1 MKDRAGATRPT
12 VPSDPGNPNDPG
24 NPGDGSPRGA
34 VWPREGTGTVVADY
48 FDGRSARATRVTVAI
63 RGDQLRIAG
72 DGLLRHLPLSDVRW
86 PERQR
91 HGAQVVALAEGG
103 SLHPIDGQS
112 WQALREATGGE
123 SLVVRAQQSWRG
135 VALATATLLAVLVAG
150 WLWGLP
156 LAARTL
162 LAFVPAEADQLI
174 GQQMARSMEQQL
186 FGPSR
191 LPDQE
196 QQAIRDALATA
207 VRAAWPQG
215 GEPAHDL
222 RFVDGRRVG
231 ANALALPGGTV
242 FLTDQLV
249 ALAKKPGT
257 DAADP
262 QAMLVGVL
270 GHELGHVER
279 RHGMRATAQV
289 LLIGM
294 VAAAL
299 LGDLNTLLA
308 GVPVVLVQNGYS
320 RDFEREA
327 DHDSARILL
336 AAGHS
341 PTVMASFFERMRS
354 ERKAAGDDASGL
366 IGIGLASHPPDAER
380 IEFFLNAAR

>member
-1 MKDRAGATRPT
+1 MNDRAGATRPT
-12 VPSDPGNPNDPG
+12 VPGDPGNRG
-24 NPGDGSPRGA
+24 KPGDEPPRGA
-34 VWPREGTGTVVADY
+34 VWPPELAGTVAADY
-48 FDGRSARATRVTVAI
+48 FDGRSARASRVKVAI
-63 RGDQLRIAG
+63 RGDQLRIVG
-72 DGLLRHLPLSDVRW
+72 DGLMLHVPLTDVRW

-91 HGAQVVALAEGG
+91 HGGQVVTLAQGG
-103 SLHPIDGQS
+103 SLHAIDGQG
-112 WQALREATGGE
+112 WQVLRRMTGGE

-135 VALATATLLAVLVAG
+135 VALATVTLLAVLIAG
-150 WLWGLP
+150 WLWGVP

-162 LAFVPAEADQLI
+162 VGFVPPEADQLI
-174 GQQMARSMEQQL
+174 DRQMVRSMEQQM

-191 LPDQE
+191 LPDPE

-207 VRAAWPQG
+207 VRAAWPRG
-215 GEPAHDL
+215 GAPPYDL

-231 ANALALPGGTV
+231 ANALALPGGTIFV
-242 FLTDQLV
+242 TDQLV
-249 ALAKKPGT
+249 ALAKRPGA

-294 VAAAL
+294 VAAAM

-327 DHDSARILL
+327 DHDSARILT

-341 PTVMASFFERMRS
+341 PAVMASFFERLRS
-354 ERKAAGDDASGL
+354 ERQGESDDDTSL
-366 IGIGLASHPPDAER
+366 IGIGLASHPADAER
-380 IEFFLNAAR
+380 IAFFRNAAR